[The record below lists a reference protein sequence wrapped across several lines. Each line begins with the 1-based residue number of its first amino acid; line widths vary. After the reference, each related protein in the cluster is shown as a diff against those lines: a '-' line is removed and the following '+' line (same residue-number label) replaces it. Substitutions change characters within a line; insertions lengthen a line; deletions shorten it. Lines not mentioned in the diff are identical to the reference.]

1 MGAQSTTKE
10 DKSASASESK
20 SKSEIEVVSKSDS
33 KEVQDTTL
41 EDFEAIYQ
49 KSVDEENPSDADFD
63 ALLDVQ
69 LGHDMNEAEDQLSKE
84 DEIPDDETSKSSF
97 MNEEVSD
104 IDKDEGKRL
113 ENMQDIPDTNES
125 TMNDDDDS
133 KVQGSSSMNEEK
145 SDVAVVEK
153 DKICQESALDNLEVV
168 EDIDAT
174 NHSFQKEEA

>member
-1 MGAQSTTKE
+1 MGYESTST
-10 DKSASASESK
+10 SVLK
-20 SKSEIEVVSKSDS
+20 SKSRIETKSVSKSDS
-33 KEVQDTTL
+33 KEVRDTTL

-49 KSVDEENPSDADFD
+49 KSVDEDPSDADFD

-113 ENMQDIPDTNES
+113 ENMKDIPDTNES

-133 KVQGSSSMNEEK
+133 KVQESSSMNEEK
-145 SDVAVVEK
+145 SDVEVVEK

>member
-1 MGAQSTTKE
+1 MGYESTST
-10 DKSASASESK
+10 SVLK
-20 SKSEIEVVSKSDS
+20 SKSRIESKSDS

-49 KSVDEENPSDADFD
+49 KSVDEYPSDADFD

-113 ENMQDIPDTNES
+113 ENMKDIPDTNES
-125 TMNDDDDS
+125 SMNDDDDS
-133 KVQGSSSMNEEK
+133 KVQESSSMNEEK

-153 DKICQESALDNLEVV
+153 DKIC
-168 EDIDAT
+168 
-174 NHSFQKEEA
+174 